1 MWLKLS
7 FSICITGWL
16 FIIDPFKER
25 LTDFYPLNAPKL
37 EGGPLR
43 RFFSFFFFWPF
54 NFVLSCLLAPA
65 HSQCI
70 PPASSACAL
79 LHPSFSLSLC
89 LDLHVFNVN
98 ATKNHDPF
106 LLIRFS
112 FTVLRSFISSGL
124 FSRYEFSADTLKFLR
139 RWWEI
144 SRLNFFLPLYHY
156 DEPSFSGRIWTFS
169 LGLAPGSVSDQ
180 YDGRQR
186 LSCPQN
192 RNRNRN
198 RCRSWMSF
206 TGGCLNLFFLALA
219 LPLGSTSNS
228 STYYRCFLYIW
239 LRHFDFLLQ

>member
-43 RFFSFFFFWPF
+43 RFFFFFFFWPF

-144 SRLNFFLPLYHY
+144 SRLNFFFPCTTMTSPALAGEYGHPPLGWSRVLF
-156 DEPSFSGRIWTFS
+156 P
-169 LGLAPGSVSDQ
+169 DQ

-192 RNRNRN
+192 KNRNRN
-198 RCRSWMSF
+198 RC
-206 TGGCLNLFFLALA
+206 
-219 LPLGSTSNS
+219 
-228 STYYRCFLYIW
+228 
-239 LRHFDFLLQ
+239 